1 MPPPHRRNVMAKQK
15 MDKRTSD
22 YKDNQLGIVIRIS
35 TSYLVEVTEEDLEII
50 KEYSLDDFIL
60 NDLRTKR
67 KLVEE
72 GKSTMRKTTESVWNA
87 EEKKQF
93 GD

>member
-1 MPPPHRRNVMAKQK
+1 MAKQK
-15 MDKRTSD
+15 IDKRTND
-22 YKDNQLGIVIRIS
+22 YKDNQLGTVVRIS

-50 KEYSLDDFIL
+50 REYSLDDFIL

-72 GKSTMRKTTESVWNA
+72 GKSTMCKTTESVWNA

>member
-1 MPPPHRRNVMAKQK
+1 MAKRK
-15 MDKRTSD
+15 TDKRTVD
-22 YKDNQLGIVIRIS
+22 YKENQLGTIVRIK
-35 TSYLVEVTEEDLEII
+35 TSYLVEVSDKDLSNI
-50 KEYSLDDFIL
+50 KKYTLDNFIL
-60 NDLRTKR
+60 NDLRTTR

-72 GKSTMRKTTESVWNA
+72 GKSTMKNTTETVWLA

>member
-1 MPPPHRRNVMAKQK
+1 MAKQK

-22 YKDNQLGIVIRIS
+22 YKDNQLGLVIRIS